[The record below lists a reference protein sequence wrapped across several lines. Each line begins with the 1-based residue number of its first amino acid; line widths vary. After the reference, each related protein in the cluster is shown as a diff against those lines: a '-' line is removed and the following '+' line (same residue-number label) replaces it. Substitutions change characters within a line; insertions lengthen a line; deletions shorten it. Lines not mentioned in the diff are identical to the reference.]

1 MRKQTKF
8 VAVLSA
14 AALFAIGASMTS
26 FAATAHWEQEGEDWV
41 YLDSDGDRV
50 TDTWKKSGSNWFYL
64 DSDGYMAKDTIVI
77 SGSNDDKYYVDAN
90 GAKVVNTWVS
100 VDNEGDNEC
109 SDQEDVSTIWYF
121 FGSNGKAKRGDST
134 KEVFTN
140 IPYGANMENKGTF
153 AFDEDGHMLSGWQD
167 ITLSSG
173 KTYRYYFNGE
183 NEGWAAL
190 GWQYLEKPE
199 DDNFE
204 DENPFEDEAW
214 FWFGTNGRAA
224 QDTTK
229 YIGGQYYTF
238 SESGAMND
246 KWVQGTPGISDSTA
260 VIASD
265 ADAFYTESIGH
276 RRTGWIYAYDPD
288 DTDEEGDQYWF
299 YLNNKGEAYNDRGKD
314 TVEYKS
320 GVEVADYDATATKVF
335 DETAVGQDVAAK
347 VIKNKTFL
355 FDENGRMLTG
365 LRRIEG
371 DTPVVKGDSDTAKDN
386 RGAVPREGGKDLQEG
401 IYYFSTESGSGEG
414 AMETGKQVVSDEG
427 DEYTYYFQGTGAAY
441 INTLMKGAVY
451 GEDGRRIEAED
462 GSKYE
467 LVVVANDI
475 YDGDKKNTDG
485 TRKVAIEAG
494 TAIIV
499 NSNGTVKKN
508 ASTVDVDGVKYS
520 VKNYVA
526 VEKEDQD

>member
-109 SDQEDVSTIWYF
+109 ADQEDITTIWYF
-121 FGSNGKAKRGDST
+121 FGSEGKAKRAESG
-134 KEVFTN
+134 KKVFTN

-167 ITLSSG
+167 IENTNG
-173 KTYRYYFNGE
+173 DKTYRYYFNGE

-199 DDNFE
+199 DDNFDE
-204 DENPFEDEAW
+204 ENPFEDEAW
-214 FWFGTNGRAA
+214 FWFGTNGRAH
-224 QDTTK
+224 QNKTS
-229 YIGGQYYTF
+229 YINGQYYTF
-238 SESGAMND
+238 LASGAMD
-246 KWVQGTPGISDSTA
+246 DRWRQGTPGISNTTGA
-260 VIASD
+260 IASG
-265 ADAFYTESIGH
+265 ASAFYTEDIGH
-276 RRTGWIYAYDPD
+276 RRTGWIYTYDPND
-288 DTDEEGDQYWF
+288 PDEEGDQHWF
-299 YLNNKGEAYNDRGKD
+299 YLNNKGEAFNDQGKD
-314 TVEYKS
+314 TEEYEYNSDLKEYEL
-320 GVEVADYDATATKVF
+320 VKDYNANATKVF
-335 DETAVGQDVAAK
+335 DRTSVGTDVAAK

-355 FDENGRMLTG
+355 FDEYGRMLTG
-365 LRRIEG
+365 LREI
-371 DTPVVKGDSDTAKDN
+371 DAPVL
-386 RGAVPREGGKDLQEG
+386 REGGKDLEKG
-401 IYYFSTESGSGEG
+401 IYYFSTESGSQEG
-414 AMETGKQVVSDEG
+414 AMKTGKQTVSDEG
-427 DEYTYYFQGTGAAY
+427 DEYTYYFKSTGAAY
-441 INTLMKGAVY
+441 TNALVKGAVY
-451 GEDGRRIEAED
+451 GPDGRRIEAED

-467 LVVVANDI
+467 LVIVEGNV
-475 YDGDKKNTDG
+475 YDGDKSEGEEPVIKAG
-485 TRKVAIEAG
+485 TR
-494 TAIIV
+494 IIV
-499 NSNGTVKKN
+499 NSSGTVKRN
-508 ASTVDVDGVKYS
+508 ASTVDVDGIKYT
-520 VKNYVA
+520 VDDYVA
-526 VEKEDQD
+526 SKKPDQE

>member
-1 MRKQTKF
+1 
-8 VAVLSA
+8 
-14 AALFAIGASMTS
+14 
-26 FAATAHWEQEGEDWV
+26 
-41 YLDSDGDRV
+41 
-50 TDTWKKSGSNWFYL
+50 
-64 DSDGYMAKDTIVI
+64 
-77 SGSNDDKYYVDAN
+77 
-90 GAKVVNTWVS
+90 
-100 VDNEGDNEC
+100 
-109 SDQEDVSTIWYF
+109 
-121 FGSNGKAKRGDST
+121 
-134 KEVFTN
+134 
-140 IPYGANMENKGTF
+140 
-153 AFDEDGHMLSGWQD
+153 
-167 ITLSSG
+167 
-173 KTYRYYFNGE
+173 
-183 NEGWAAL
+183 
-190 GWQYLEKPE
+190 
-199 DDNFE
+199 
-204 DENPFEDEAW
+204 
-214 FWFGTNGRAA
+214 
-224 QDTTK
+224 
-229 YIGGQYYTF
+229 
-238 SESGAMND
+238 MND

-265 ADAFYTESIGH
+265 ADAFYTEDIGH

-288 DTDEEGDQYWF
+288 DADEEGDQYWF

-386 RGAVPREGGKDLQEG
+386 RGAVPREGGNDLQEG

-414 AMETGKQVVSDEG
+414 AMQTGKQTVSDEG
-427 DEYTYYFQGTGAAY
+427 DEYTYYFKNTGAAY
-441 INTLMKGAVY
+441 TNTLVKGAVY
-451 GEDGRRIEAED
+451 GEDGKRLEAED

-467 LVVVANDI
+467 LIVVAKDI
-475 YDGDKKNTDG
+475 VDDDGKTVMIK
-485 TRKVAIEAG
+485 AG
-494 TAIIV
+494 SAIIV

-526 VEKEDQD
+526 TEKEDQD

>member
-1 MRKQTKF
+1 MRKQTKL

-41 YLDSDGDRV
+41 YLDSDGDKV

-109 SDQEDVSTIWYF
+109 SDQEDISTIWYF
-121 FGSNGKAKRGDST
+121 FGSNGKAKKGDSG

-183 NEGWAAL
+183 NEGWAAMQ
-190 GWQYLEKPE
+190 WQYLEKPE
-199 DDNFE
+199 DDNF
-204 DENPFEDEAW
+204 DDVNPFEDEAW

-224 QDTTK
+224 QNTTK
-229 YIGGQYYTF
+229 YINGQYYTF
-238 SESGAMND
+238 SESGAMDD
-246 KWVQGTPGISDSTA
+246 KWVQGTPGISDATA

-265 ADAFYTESIGH
+265 ADAFYTEDIGH

-288 DTDEEGDQYWF
+288 DADEEGDQYWF

-320 GVEVADYDATATKVF
+320 GEEVADYNATATKVF
-335 DETAVGQDVAAK
+335 DESSVGEDVAAK

-371 DTPVVKGDSDTAKDN
+371 IKVTVDTDSESAAKN
-386 RGAVPREGGKDLQEG
+386 RGVVPREGGKDLQAG
-401 IYYFSTESGSGEG
+401 IYYFDTESGSSEG
-414 AMETGKQVVSDEG
+414 AMVTGKTTVSDEG

-441 INTLMKGAVY
+441 TNTLMKGAIY
-451 GEDGRRIEAED
+451 GADGRRLEAED

-467 LVVVANDI
+467 IFVVDYDI
-475 YDGDKKNTDG
+475 KDGDKTKDG
-485 TRKVAIEAG
+485 APVIAIKAG
-494 TAIIV
+494 TPVII

-508 ASTVDVDGVKYS
+508 ATTVDVDGVKYS
-520 VKNYVA
+520 VKDYVA
-526 VEKEDQD
+526 TEKEDQD

>member
-109 SDQEDVSTIWYF
+109 SDQEDISTIWYF

-199 DDNFE
+199 DDNFD

-238 SESGAMND
+238 SESGAMKD

-288 DTDEEGDQYWF
+288 DADEEGDQYWF

-314 TVEYKS
+314 TLVYKN
-320 GVEVADYDATATKVF
+320 GDEAGNYEATATKVF
-335 DETAVGQDVAAK
+335 DETAVGKDVAAK

-365 LRRIEG
+365 LRKIAG
-371 DTPVVKGDSDTAKDN
+371 TVPNVAGDSKKAAAN
-386 RGAVPREGGKDLQEG
+386 RNVVPREGGKDLEAG

-414 AMETGKQVVSDEG
+414 AMQTGKQTVSDEG
-427 DEYTYYFQGTGAAY
+427 DEYTYYFKNTGAAY
-441 INTLMKGAVY
+441 TNTLVKGAVY
-451 GEDGRRIEAED
+451 GEEGRRIEAED

-467 LVVVANDI
+467 LVVVTSRI
-475 YDGDKKNTDG
+475 KDGDKKNADG
-485 TRKVAIEAG
+485 SDKIAIPAN
-494 TAIIV
+494 TTIIV

-526 VEKEDQD
+526 VEKKDQD